1 MNYKLLFT
9 LDYEIHGNGDG
20 NPQALMVEPTYRL
33 MNLLEEYKQHLVI
46 MADVAEILC
55 FRRYREE
62 TGRDDFRVAEIE
74 EQLRDA
80 IRRGHDVQLHI
91 HSSYFRAKWDG
102 KHFDQCI
109 EDYNMAALPYEQIK
123 DMVSQCVCYLED
135 LLRPVRADYKVW
147 LFRAANWSMM
157 PTPALYRVLVEQ
169 GITHDTS
176 VYKGGCQGGSVC
188 YDYRTAYDNLLP
200 YTASA
205 ENIND
210 YDPMGAITELPIYT
224 EMRPFYAFVSP
235 IRLFRMLRA
244 KFHRHKQP
252 VVAAT
257 ASSEATAIPAQRENG
272 SSVAGVKKEHIPS
285 AEGVEKEGVSSVEGM
300 KKEHIPSAEGVE
312 KEGVSSV
319 VGVKKEYIPSAEGVE
334 RESVSSVAGMKKEY
348 IPSAEGVEKE
358 GVSSVVGHTERQRIE
373 QSDNRRITLRSFFT
387 LSPLKMD
394 FNQLRSRQL
403 IRMLQHIESR
413 LIAIEKQPAGS
424 STSSNYAGAAGSTD
438 SNLAGVVSSTS
449 SNYASAVSG
458 KDSNRA
464 GVVSSTSSNYAG
476 AVSGRCTEPIPV
488 VLIGHSKT
496 FIPYN
501 ETTLRPFLRWIE
513 KHPASL
519 PEACRPIYP
528 A

>member
-1 MNYKLLFT
+1 MTYKLLFT

-55 FRRYREE
+55 FRRYREQ
-62 TGRDDFRVAEIE
+62 TGRDDFHIAEIE

-80 IRRGHDVQLHI
+80 VRRGHDVQLHI
-91 HSSYFRAKWDG
+91 HSSYFRAEWDG

-109 EDYNMAALPYEQIK
+109 EDYNMAALPIERIRE
-123 DMVSQCVCYLED
+123 MVSQCVCYLEN

-157 PTPALYRVLVEQ
+157 PTPALYQVLTEY

-200 YTASA
+200 YKASA

-210 YDPMGAITELPIYT
+210 YDPAGAITELPIYT

-235 IRLFRMLRA
+235 IRLYRMLRA
-244 KFHRHKQP
+244 KLHRHKRPAGAAASQP
-252 VVAAT
+252 
-257 ASSEATAIPAQRENG
+257 
-272 SSVAGVKKEHIPS
+272 H
-285 AEGVEKEGVSSVEGM
+285 VEQ
-300 KKEHIPSAEGVE
+300 A
-312 KEGVSSV
+312 
-319 VGVKKEYIPSAEGVE
+319 
-334 RESVSSVAGMKKEY
+334 
-348 IPSAEGVEKE
+348 
-358 GVSSVVGHTERQRIE
+358 
-373 QSDNRRITLRSFFT
+373 DNRRITLRSFFT
-387 LSPLKMD
+387 RSPLKMD

-403 IRMLQHIESR
+403 IAMLRHIESR
-413 LIAIEKQPAGS
+413 LTVLENQPTYIGT
-424 STSSNYAGAAGSTD
+424 STNPAST
-438 SNLAGVVSSTS
+438 VSSTS
-449 SNYASAVSG
+449 PNNISTGSA
-458 KDSNRA
+458 
-464 GVVSSTSSNYAG
+464 TT
-476 AVSGRCTEPIPV
+476 TEPIPV

-501 ETTLRPFLRWIE
+501 ESTLRPFLRWIE
-513 KHPASL
+513 KHSAAKPQA
-519 PEACRPIYP
+519 
-528 A
+528 